1 MLLAHGGGFAP
12 YQVGRFVHGHKVRPE
27 TRAQTASSAKDLLKR
42 FYFDTLTHDPQALRY
57 LLELV
62 GAERLVLGTDAPF
75 DMGDEN
81 PRKTLSVLSKDHIAV
96 LRRNALRLLEE

>member
-1 MLLAHGGGFAP
+1 
-12 YQVGRFVHGHKVRPE
+12 VHGHKVRPE

-42 FYFDTLTHDPQALRY
+42 FYFDTLTHDAQALRY
-57 LLELV
+57 LVELV
-62 GAERLVLGTDAPF
+62 GAERIVVGTDAPF

-81 PRKTLSVLSKDHIAV
+81 PRATLSRFAPEEVAT